1 MDEDDGVMI
10 VAMAMTSAVLRRI
23 SEIVRKWAGFQWGLR
38 EVAMLNNTTQ
48 CGTTSAV
55 SKRAQVRAA

>member
-23 SEIVRKWAGFQWGLR
+23 SKMVRKGAGFQ
-38 EVAMLNNTTQ
+38 
-48 CGTTSAV
+48 
-55 SKRAQVRAA
+55 